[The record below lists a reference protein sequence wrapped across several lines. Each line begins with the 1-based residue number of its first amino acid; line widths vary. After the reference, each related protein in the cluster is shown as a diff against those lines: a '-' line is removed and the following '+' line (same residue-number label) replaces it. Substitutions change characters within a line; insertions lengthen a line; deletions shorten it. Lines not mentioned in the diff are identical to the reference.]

1 VRRKETMTTPNVTV
15 IDHPLLQHKLSL
27 LRQKERS
34 TNSFRALIAE
44 ISMLL
49 AYEVTRDLPLIYEEI
64 ETPLARMRAPL
75 LEGKKI
81 VLLNILRAGSGM
93 VEGMLR
99 ILPSARVG
107 HIGLYR
113 DPETLGAIEYYF
125 KLPGEMADRDVILV
139 DPMLATGNSAIAAVE
154 RVKTASPRSL
164 KFVCILAAPEGL
176 SNFHESHPDV
186 HVYTAAI
193 DQRLDDHGY
202 ILPGLGDAGDRLF
215 GTK

>member
-64 ETPLARMRAPL
+64 ETPLAKMRAPL